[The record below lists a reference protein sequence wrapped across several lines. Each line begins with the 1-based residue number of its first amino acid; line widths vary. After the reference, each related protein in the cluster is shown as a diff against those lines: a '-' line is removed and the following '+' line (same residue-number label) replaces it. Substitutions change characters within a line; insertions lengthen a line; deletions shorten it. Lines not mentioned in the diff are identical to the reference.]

1 MKVTVTLSQ
10 EEILFDIMSRSR
22 SECASISDPEA
33 RYAAAAGSD
42 RRELL
47 LRLLA
52 DSDSGMR
59 VICGRFLTE
68 DYSRNVTNIPDT
80 GEGTDDG
87 TDKTLNYVFDFSPRR
102 ADGKAVQL
110 KELMHSYLVDSVLGR
125 FYIASGKPDFAQN
138 HAKMASDGAAALS
151 SLLYTKKEPI
161 L

>member
-1 MKVTVTLSQ
+1 MKVSVKLSQ

-33 RYAAAAGSD
+33 RYAAEAGSG
-42 RRELL
+42 RRDLL

-52 DSDSGMR
+52 DADSEMR
-59 VICGRFLTE
+59 VICDRFLTE
-68 DYSRNVTNIPDT
+68 NYSRNVTNIPDIDD
-80 GEGTDDG
+80 GMDDG
-87 TDKTLNYVFDFSPRR
+87 TDKTMDYVFEFSPRR

-110 KELMHSYLVDSVLGR
+110 KEIMHAYLIDSVLGR
-125 FYIASGKPDFAQN
+125 FYIASGKPDFAQI
-138 HAKMASDGAAALS
+138 HAKMASDGAATLS